1 MKLNRSECVEC
12 PWTVNTQHNKK
23 MINNIERLVKNG
35 SLKTKTHRC
44 HMISPDLWAESDD
57 TNICIGSQINNKN

>member
-1 MKLNRSECVEC
+1 MSCRKPCKEC
-12 PWTVNTQHNKK
+12 PWTVNSQHNKK
-23 MINNIERLVKNG
+23 MINNIERLVENG

-44 HMISPDLWAESDD
+44 HMISTDLWAKTDD

>member
-1 MKLNRSECVEC
+1 MSCRKTCREC

-35 SLKTKTHRC
+35 SLKEKTHRC
-44 HMISPDLWAESDD
+44 HMISTDLWAKTNDA
-57 TNICIGSQINNKN
+57 NICIGSQINNKN

>member
-1 MKLNRSECVEC
+1 MKLSRSQCMEC
-12 PWTVNTQHNKK
+12 PWIVNTKHNKA

-44 HMISPDLWAESDD
+44 HMISTNLWAETNDA
-57 TNICIGSQINNKN
+57 NICIGSQIKN